1 MKDEKKLNKTQL
13 AYVRHLILQ
22 FFMEEEIKDNF
33 NPDPETHKKNM
44 AICIYTDKLINYINK
59 QNEHKQKI
67 TNILKEYTEENE
79 EVQGETSVN
88 LPQTSVNLP
97 EVNILKEY
105 IEDNEGRFPKKY
117 STWGINE
124 NLLN

>member
-1 MKDEKKLNKTQL
+1 MKDEKKLNKTQM
-13 AYVRHLILQ
+13 AYIRHLILQ

-59 QNEHKQKI
+59 ENEHKQKI

-79 EVQGETSVN
+79 GVQGE
-88 LPQTSVNLP
+88 TSVNLP

-105 IEDNEGRFPKKY
+105 IEDNEGRFPKNY